1 MARYCT
7 TIASRKSAEEV
18 FDYMATFSNVVEWDP
33 TVVEAR
39 PIEGE
44 EAGEG
49 ARFHVVVRWLGRE
62 IPLDYETTEFER
74 PHRVVLRAE
83 NSSTISLDTITVK
96 PTDSGSEMTYEAEL
110 TLKGA
115 LRLFEPIFGLA
126 LKRLGNNAAAGLRR
140 ELGDA

>member
-1 MARYCT
+1 
-7 TIASRKSAEEV
+7 V

-39 PIEGE
+39 PIDAGE
-44 EAGEG
+44 QGEG
-49 ARFHVVVRWLGRE
+49 ARFHVVVKWLGRE
-62 IPLDYETTEFER
+62 ISLDYATAEFER

-83 NSSTISLDTITVK
+83 NSSTISLDTITVE
-96 PTDSGSEMTYEAEL
+96 PTDSGSEMTYQAEL

-115 LRLFEPIFGLA
+115 LRLLEPIFGLA
-126 LKRLGNNAAAGLRR
+126 LKRLGDNAAAGLRR